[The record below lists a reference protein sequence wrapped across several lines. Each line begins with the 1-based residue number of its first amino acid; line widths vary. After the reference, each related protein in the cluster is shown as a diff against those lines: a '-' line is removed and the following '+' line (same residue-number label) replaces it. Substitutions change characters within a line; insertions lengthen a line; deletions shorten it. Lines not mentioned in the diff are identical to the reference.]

1 MLNAL
6 EYIVYRL
13 KGIACIAAVLGMLV
27 NGLAHAKDTIAVR
40 DGDVVISEAEMAAM
54 IDAWTD
60 AMRQAAARDKGER
73 FELLTSAMMSRKMAR
88 EADEATPEDPDYW
101 DMQFKL
107 LNIKQR
113 YVFDRFMEQLD
124 IPDLE
129 DLARERYETEK
140 DKYAKVPEHR
150 KASHILLRCV
160 AGNCNR
166 DELRPK
172 ARELLEELRNGA
184 DFEAMVAEYSD
195 DPGSKA
201 RGGALTDWIRMG
213 DPKVIPEFVG
223 GLFEIEEVGGYS
235 EVTDT
240 RFGLHIIR
248 MDDIAPSF
256 YQAYDRVRDAI
267 VKDLENEY
275 KKLAAKD
282 FREGYLLSD
291 DAYINGD
298 VMDRLFAPYMADG
311 EEPAEPETNPGD
323 SDIAPDAVGGTAA
336 EDMN

>member
-1 MLNAL
+1 M
-6 EYIVYRL
+6 YRL
-13 KGIACIAAVLGMLV
+13 KGIACIAAVLGMFV
-27 NGLAHAKDTIAVR
+27 NGPAHADETIAVR
-40 DGDVVISEAEMAAM
+40 DGDVVITEAEMSAM
-54 IDAWTD
+54 VDAWTD

-73 FELLTSAMMSRKMAR
+73 FELLTSAIMSRKMAK
-88 EADEATPEDPDYW
+88 EAEEVTPEDPGYW
-101 DMQFKL
+101 DMQFKI
-107 LNIKQR
+107 LNVKQR

-124 IPDLE
+124 IPDFE
-129 DLARERYETEK
+129 DLAQERYETEK
-140 DKYAKVPEHR
+140 DKYARVPEHR
-150 KASHILLRCV
+150 KASHILLRC
-160 AGNCNR
+160 APGKCNR
-166 DELRPK
+166 EERRVEAEALLAELH
-172 ARELLEELRNGA
+172 EGA
-184 DFEAMVAEYSD
+184 DFEAMVAEHSE
-195 DPGSKA
+195 DPNSKK
-201 RGGALTDWIRMG
+201 RNGQLDNWIRMG

-235 EVTDT
+235 EITDT

-256 YQAYDRVRDAI
+256 YQPYDRVRDAI

-298 VMDRLFAPYMADG
+298 VMDRLFAPYMAEG

-323 SDIAPDAVGGTAA
+323 RDIAPDAVGGSAA